1 MVVCHHRH
9 HHLREQRDY
18 IRHGAWTTFIYLST
32 CILNTS
38 PSRKDDRVLELPRT
52 LEFTN
57 MKTLWGFIFF
67 SKFHE
72 LKAKTNKQ
80 KSTTPSF
87 FNMVR
92 LPCTGIHIA
101 PYPRG
106 QISTVAPPS
115 IFLRNTDC
123 PLVGQTWTLAEEC
136 IHIKQSFAEQKQ
148 SFARAQVSW

>member
-1 MVVCHHRH
+1 MVVCHHCSHR
-9 HHLREQRDY
+9 HLREQRDD
-18 IRHGAWTTFIYLST
+18 IRRGAWATFIYPST
-32 CILNTS
+32 YILNTS

-57 MKTLWGFIFF
+57 IKTLWGFIFF

-101 PYPRG
+101 PYPHG

-115 IFLRNTDC
+115 ISLRNTHC
-123 PLVGQTWTLAEEC
+123 PLVGQ
-136 IHIKQSFAEQKQ
+136 S
-148 SFARAQVSW
+148 